1 MRKSYKEIL
10 RLRITST
17 MLSRNRAKADT
28 QETTEKKPN
37 VKFIGMSSSLEPWL
51 KLAKERIFSL
61 AVGLRAGAI
70 APKIMEVGFSK
81 VLYGADYLGVDI
93 EKSNPFILFAPDGT
107 VTYNPERIKRG
118 FTYGAYIDFDF
129 GKMIATNNSLPNGCG
144 FSMYEIE
151 DPQPDVDLVNYLQK
165 SQQRIGQDQ
174 LSQLGKGNHF
184 AGAYHVIDPNTGEDT
199 HRRWVVVHCSG
210 HVGGNLLYY
219 PKTWLSDEDGFHE
232 VDTAHGNVIFLEGE
246 AKNRYLKQYA
256 ETNEANAANR
266 DITVSEIFDDGGWT
280 KLEEI
285 THQGLIDQGKKHII
299 GAQQHAGV
307 MPIAFNPEEGLVA
320 VKHKPNL
327 SPEFIE
333 SWSEGKRIRN
343 LGLTNKITKIN
354 MTPHGG
360 GYEFR
365 QPLNSL
371 DVHLDKEGISKFQI
385 KFKNTNKHVTFSSY
399 REIRD
404 HMTYRRRTPI
414 MERVN
419 FANLAEIVFE
429 LPPLMQIYPL
439 KSIPGGSH

>member
-1 MRKSYKEIL
+1 
-10 RLRITST
+10 
-17 MLSRNRAKADT
+17 MLTRNRLKSDN
-28 QETTEKKPN
+28 QETSEKMPN
-37 VKFIGMSSSLEPWL
+37 VNFIGISPSLEPWL
-51 KLAKERIFSL
+51 RLAKERIFSL
-61 AVGLRAGAI
+61 AVGFRAGVI
-70 APKIMEVGFSK
+70 APKIMELGFSK

-144 FSMYEIE
+144 FSIYEIE
-151 DPQPDVDLVNYLQK
+151 DPQPDIDLIDFLQK

-184 AGAYHVIDPNTGEDT
+184 AGAYHVIDPKTGEDT
-199 HRRWVVVHCSG
+199 HRRFVVVHCSG

-219 PKTWLSDEDGFHE
+219 PKNWLEEEEGFHE
-232 VDTAHGNVIFLEGE
+232 VETAHGNVIFLEGE

-256 ETNEANAANR
+256 ATEEANGTNR
-266 DITVSEIFDDGGWT
+266 DITVSEIFEDGGWK

-285 THQGLIDQGKKHII
+285 NHQGLIDQGKIHII
-299 GAQQHAGV
+299 GAQQHEGI

-327 SPEFIE
+327 SQEFIE
-333 SWSEGKRIRN
+333 SWSETKRISN
-343 LGLTNKITKIN
+343 LGLTKKISKIN

-365 QPLNSL
+365 QPLKSL
-371 DVHLDKEGISKFQI
+371 NIQLDNEGISQFRIQFTHSKEI
-385 KFKNTNKHVTFSSY
+385 EIFSGF

-414 MERVN
+414 MQKVN
-419 FANLAEIVFE
+419 FANLAEIVYE

-439 KSIPGGSH
+439 NSIPGGSH

>member
-1 MRKSYKEIL
+1 
-10 RLRITST
+10 
-17 MLSRNRAKADT
+17 MLSSNRSNQDS
-28 QETTEKKPN
+28 QETAEKMPN
-37 VKFIGMSSSLEPWL
+37 INFVGLSSSLKPWL

-70 APKIMEVGFSK
+70 APKIMELGFSK

-93 EKSNPFILFAPDGT
+93 ERSNPFVLFAPDGT
-107 VTYNPERIKRG
+107 VTYNTERIKRG

-144 FSMYEIE
+144 FSIYEIE
-151 DPQPDVDLVNYLQK
+151 NPQPDGDLVNYLQE

-184 AGAYHVIDPNTGEDT
+184 AGAYHVIDPETGEDT
-199 HRRWVVVHCSG
+199 HRRFVVVHCSG
-210 HVGGNLLYY
+210 HVGANLLYY
-219 PKTWLSDEDGFHE
+219 PKDWLVEEEGFHE
-232 VDTAHGNVIFLEGE
+232 VETAHGNVIFLEGE

-256 ETNEANAANR
+256 KTEEANGVNR
-266 DITVSEIFDDGGWT
+266 DITVSEIFEDDGWK

-299 GAQQHAGV
+299 GAQQHDGI

-327 SPEFIE
+327 SQEFIE
-333 SWSEGKRIRN
+333 SWSEAERISN
-343 LGLTNKITKIN
+343 LGLANKFSKVN

-365 QPLNSL
+365 QPLKSL
-371 DVHLDKEGISKFQI
+371 EVCLDNEGISKFQI
-385 KFKNTNKHVTFSSY
+385 LFKNTNEPQTFSGF

-404 HMTYRRRTPI
+404 YMTYRRRAPI
-414 MERVN
+414 MQKVN
-419 FANLAEIVFE
+419 GANLAEIIYE